1 MPLRALHPVSV
12 CRRQTPPGVKARDD
26 KCGLGLPLAR
36 LEGASLKWSGSV
48 TIPGEFLVNLFFH
61 LVQNRLFVGF
71 FKNTANDNFG

>member
-36 LEGASLKWSGSV
+36 LEGASLKWSGSMP
-48 TIPGEFLVNLFFH
+48 IPCEFLVNLFLH
-61 LVQNRLFVGF
+61 LVQNRLLVGF